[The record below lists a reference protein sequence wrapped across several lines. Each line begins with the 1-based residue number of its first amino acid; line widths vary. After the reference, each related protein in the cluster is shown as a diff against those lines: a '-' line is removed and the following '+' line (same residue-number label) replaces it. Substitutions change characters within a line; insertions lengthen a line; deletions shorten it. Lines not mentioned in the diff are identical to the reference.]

1 MQIIFEVTIGFPI
14 MLLGGKEG
22 AALYRGEKNL
32 SQNCGAGSWLNY
44 VAYGT
49 LA

>member
-1 MQIIFEVTIGFPI
+1 
-14 MLLGGKEG
+14 MLRGEKEG
-22 AALYRGEKNL
+22 AALYRGEKIWRK
-32 SQNCGAGSWLNY
+32 NCGAGSWLNY